1 MAATMTMTLPTTTTP
16 STTTSTSLPINEPC
30 CPNCGLSL
38 PSLAS
43 DPHKALLQAQRQIED
58 LQSQVRLLN
67 QKATAAVDRW
77 ADYEDE
83 LSRLRA
89 ASTSTNSTTTTS
101 TKTNSNNNTHHNHTN
116 NYSNRPHTPDPS
128 VATSSPRSSFLGA
141 GAASRISQLLS
152 PRKSVAQLT
161 SSTSSTHPPSSTTI
175 QQQQQQQ
182 QRGSLSSVS
191 TPALPIDRTSNSTAA
206 AAAAAETRDLM
217 TALARERRLRE
228 AAEEKLAATSREVED
243 LSASLFEQ
251 ANDMVA
257 TERRARAALEER
269 VQELGVRDEEKR
281 ARIGRLE
288 GAVRRIERV
297 RVVLEDRGDGEIEG
311 EDNRA
316 EGTEGIGEMEMEEDE
331 GKGGRGETESI
342 SKQDDTVEET
352 DEGERNRDGT
362 SWLRLSNAQPQPQ

>member
-1 MAATMTMTLPTTTTP
+1 MAATMTMTLPTTTATP
-16 STTTSTSLPINEPC
+16 STTTSSNLPINEPC

-38 PSLAS
+38 PSLTS
-43 DPHKALLQAQRQIED
+43 DPHKALLRAQRQIED

-101 TKTNSNNNTHHNHTN
+101 TKNHNNTHN
-116 NYSNRPHTPDPS
+116 NNNNRPHTPDPS

-161 SSTSSTHPPSSTTI
+161 SSTTTSTHPPSSTTL

-182 QRGSLSSVS
+182 QRGSLSSIS

-297 RVVLEDRGDGEIEG
+297 RVVLEDRDGEIEG
-311 EDNRA
+311 EEDIA
-316 EGTEGIGEMEMEEDE
+316 EGTEGIKGAEVEEE
-331 GKGGRGETESI
+331 GKGERRGSNSI
-342 SKQDDTVEET
+342 SKRDDTVEET

-362 SWLRLSNAQPQPQ
+362 SWLRLSNAQLQQ